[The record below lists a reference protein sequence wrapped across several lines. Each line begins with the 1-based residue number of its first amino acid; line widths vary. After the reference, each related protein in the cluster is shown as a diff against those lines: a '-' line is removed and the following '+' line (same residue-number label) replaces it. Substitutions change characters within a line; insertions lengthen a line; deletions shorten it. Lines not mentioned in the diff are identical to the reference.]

1 MFAWLLAIL
10 LIGCFAGLGF
20 AVGAIRSG
28 CSTLGALIG
37 LAAAGPVGS
46 LLRPLFPM
54 MGTEHPIWLLTLPVL
69 TAFLLIWL
77 AAFGIGFAAHRP
89 VDLHFKYKEDDQT
102 RKAFE
107 GMSQAIGLFLG
118 LITGVIL
125 FFQIG
130 KLAYPAGYLT
140 TQVTS
145 EKEHPAVD
153 YLNKVRTDMA
163 SSGWDKV
170 FASLD
175 RTSAQFYQ
183 VSDLL
188 GLVYQ
193 NPLAHG
199 RVAAYPPFLSLAQ
212 RQEFTDIGSDNDL
225 LTLFQTQA
233 GFVQIS
239 GHPKVQAILKN
250 SELTQPLLKIDF
262 DDFRAYVETGTS
274 PKYADEKILGR
285 WRLDPASVFNS
296 AKRAR
301 LNMTTAELLKLKT
314 LVFEYLKGATLTAY
328 TDNRLVLKFNPAPPP
343 APAAPAPTEGEAS
356 AQPQMSDQM
365 AARYGLR
372 RPAAA
377 AAPVAAAPA
386 KPAAPLIDVSK
397 FDGELTWKRYGD
409 KYQLS
414 GKALGSND
422 ATVEAGISDNGR
434 LVIPVPELK
443 FSLFFIRAI

>member
-20 AVGAIRSG
+20 AIGAIRSG

-37 LAAAGPVGS
+37 LAAAGPVGG

-54 MGTEHPIWLLTLPVL
+54 MGAEHPIWLLTLPVL
-69 TAFLLIWL
+69 TAFLLVWL
-77 AAFGIGFAAHRP
+77 LAFGIGFAVYRP

-107 GMSQAIGLFLG
+107 GMSQAVGLFLG

-130 KLAYPAGYLT
+130 KLAYPSGYLT
-140 TQVTS
+140 TQIS
-145 EKEHPAVD
+145 SDKEHPAVD
-153 YLNKVRTDMA
+153 YLNKIRTDMA

-170 FASLD
+170 FAGLD

-199 RVAAYPPFLSLAQ
+199 RVAAYPPYLSLAQ
-212 RQEFTDIGSDNDL
+212 RQEFTDIGGDNDL

-233 GFVQIS
+233 GFAQIS

-250 SELTQPLLKIDF
+250 PELTQQLLKIDF

-296 AKRAR
+296 AKRSR
-301 LNMTTAELLKLKT
+301 LNMTSAELMKLRM
-314 LVFEYLKGATLTAY
+314 LVFDYLKGATLTAY

-343 APAAPAPTEGEAS
+343 AAAPPANAEADAAAAAP
-356 AQPQMSDQM
+356 QISDQM

-377 AAPVAAAPA
+377 AAAPAAAA

-409 KYQLS
+409 KYLIN
-414 GKALGSND
+414 GKALGSGD
-422 ATVEAGISDNGR
+422 TAVEAGITDNGR
-434 LVIPVPELK
+434 LVVPVPELK